1 MRSFKLVIMIVA
13 VLVLLVGAAGYYKVA
28 KAASADKGKQ
38 DKKAEVQV
46 SKDAIENQKKILKEL
61 KIIRQNQTKMM
72 EDLKFIRVTQRP
84 R

>member
-1 MRSFKLVIMIVA
+1 MKYFKLAIIIA
-13 VLVLLVGAAGYYKVA
+13 TVLVLLVGAAGYYKVA

-72 EDLKFIRVTQRP
+72 NDLKFIRTTQRP